1 MITKLVKKTT
11 KKVVVL
17 IDEVDKSSN
26 NQLFIS
32 FLAMLR
38 NLYLNRMSDPTFHAV
53 ILAGVHDV
61 KSLKLKRFVL
71 LKAHN
76 TRKVALDP

>member
-1 MITKLVKKTT
+1 MNDLAKAITAIALQTN

-32 FLAMLR
+32 FF
-38 NLYLNRMSDPTFHAV
+38 SH
-53 ILAGVHDV
+53 
-61 KSLKLKRFVL
+61 
-71 LKAHN
+71 
-76 TRKVALDP
+76 VA